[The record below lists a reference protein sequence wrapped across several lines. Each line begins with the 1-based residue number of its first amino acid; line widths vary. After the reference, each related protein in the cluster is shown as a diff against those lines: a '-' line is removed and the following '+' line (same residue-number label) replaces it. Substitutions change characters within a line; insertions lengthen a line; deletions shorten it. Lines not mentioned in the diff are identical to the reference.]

1 MTLNTIAEAVAVL
14 KGNLEIEKL
23 VEAATGSFKVIEYK
37 SWGELFLY

>member
-23 VEAATGSFKVIEYK
+23 AEAATGSFKVIAYT
-37 SWGELFLY
+37 S